1 MKILVTGKNGQVGQA
16 LQNSLSGLG
25 EIIALDR
32 AQLDLADL
40 DAVRATI
47 RAVRPDLIINA
58 AAYTAV
64 DLAEQEEALAFRINA
79 DAPKV
84 MAEEARELAIPLIHY
99 STDYVFDGS
108 KDGAWVEDDQPAPLS
123 AYGRSK
129 RAGEVAIADSGV
141 AHLIF
146 RTSWVY
152 GLHGKNFLLTML
164 RLAQE
169 RKELSIVNDQHGA
182 PTWSHTIA
190 EATSDVVRQMMSTG
204 DANEYIAQY
213 GGIYHL
219 AAGGQTTWYDFAKK
233 IFAHTTVLNKPLL
246 HPITTDQYPLP
257 ARRPENSLLDTTKFQ
272 QTFCSLPLWDEAL
285 TQCQQQLIIDTA
297 ASSKAS

>member
-1 MKILVTGKNGQVGQA
+1 MKILVTGKNGQVGHA
-16 LQNSLSGLG
+16 LQHSLLGLG

-32 AQLDLADL
+32 AQLDLTDL

-64 DLAEQEEALAFRINA
+64 DLAEKEEALAFRINA

-84 MAEEARELAIPLIHY
+84 MAEEARELGIPLIHY

-108 KDGAWVEDDQPAPLS
+108 KEGAWVEDDQPAPLS

-129 RAGEVAIADSGV
+129 LAGEIAIADSGV

-146 RTSWVY
+146 RTCWVY
-152 GLHGKNFLLTML
+152 GLYGKNFLLTML

-169 RKELSIVNDQHGA
+169 RKELSIVHDQMGA

-190 EATSDVVRQMMSTG
+190 DATSDVVRQMMSTG
-204 DANEYIAQY
+204 EVNDYIARH

-219 AAGGQTTWYDFAKK
+219 AAGGQTTWHDFAQK
-233 IFAHTTVLNKPLL
+233 IFAHPSVLNKPLL

-257 ARRPENSLLDTTKFQ
+257 ARRPKNSLLDTTKFQ
-272 QTFCSLPLWDEAL
+272 QTFCSLPQWDEAL
-285 TQCQQQLIIDTA
+285 AHCLQQHLTNTA